1 MEACDFVRVEKSA
14 VADLLD
20 RVNVAAHV
28 GQPPVLGVVVL
39 KRPGDHIEVTLRD
52 LVRVEK
58 SQPTA
63 LQSDDPRTGRD
74 TLLGGRC

>member
-1 MEACDFVRVEKSA
+1 MRVEKSA

-20 RVNVAAHV
+20 RVNIATHV
-28 GQPPVLGVVVL
+28 GQPPVLGVVLL
-39 KRPGDHIEVTLRD
+39 KWPGDHIEVKLQD

-63 LQSDDPRTGRD
+63 LQPDDPRTGRD
-74 TLLGGRC
+74 TLLRGRC